1 MSLCRQFVHYLPQ
14 RKTFHSYH
22 ALCGASLLALT
33 AALCSS
39 AQQLATTASVPPSY
53 NVTSTSYTL
62 PYAVK
67 VDFQHLDK
75 TLKVHAAI
83 NGGPVEEFTV
93 DTGSVGLIVSSEEV
107 PNINPD
113 AKPGQI
119 TYSSSGVQLYG
130 VWTTAT
136 VTFPDARNAN
146 GVATAVIPVLAVTGE
161 TCTGT
166 GVNAEH
172 CHAQDHP
179 HPHMLGIGFGRGLE
193 SHPEKNAFLNLTEM
207 RNGSMTR
214 GYIITHTGIVLGL
227 STKSVGDGFVWQK
240 LKEKPVSVETSL
252 FATGLKDWE
261 TAPGSFELKG
271 LKAASGVVLIDTGLT
286 NLMLASMDGPT
297 KGDVPDG
304 TPVIIQL
311 LNGKLQYSFTVG
323 KQTDP
328 LTPRRVSWVPATHGV
343 YVNTGLHA
351 LVAFDYLFDEDSG
364 WLALRPLMMP

>member
-1 MSLCRQFVHYLPQ
+1 MV
-14 RKTFHSYH
+14 
-22 ALCGASLLALT
+22 LT
-33 AALCSS
+33 YALCSN
-39 AQQLATTASVPPSY
+39 AQQLTPSANVPPSY
-53 NVTSTSYTL
+53 GVTSLTYTL

-75 TLKVHAAI
+75 TLKVRAAV
-83 NGGPVEEFTV
+83 NGGPVGEFTV
-93 DTGSVGLIVSSEEV
+93 DTGSVGLIVSSDEV

-119 TYSSSGVQLYG
+119 TYSSSGVQLHG

-146 GVATAVIPVLAVTGE
+146 GVATAFIPVLAVTSE
-161 TCTGT
+161 TCTGS

-172 CHAQDHP
+172 CHAQEHP
-179 HPHMLGIGFGRGLE
+179 HPHMLGIGFGRGQE

-207 RNGSMTR
+207 SNGSMMR
-214 GYIITHTGIVLGL
+214 GYIITHAGIVLGL
-227 STKSVGDGFVWQK
+227 SAKSVGDGFVWQK
-240 LKEKPVSVETSL
+240 LKEKPVSVETTR
-252 FATGLKDWE
+252 FAPELKDWE
-261 TAPGSFELKG
+261 TAPGTFEVKG
-271 LKAASGVVLIDTGLT
+271 VKAGSGVALIDTGLT
-286 NLMLASMDGPT
+286 NLMLASIEGPD

-304 TPVIIQL
+304 TPVTVQL
-311 LNGKLQYSFTVG
+311 LDGKLQYSFTVG

-364 WLALRPLMMP
+364 WLALRPLLKP